1 MDSENKTVDLSSC
14 KDVNDVVI
22 VFRNILELERVSHLA
37 AVDRLE
43 RSLGIS
49 PRTSEL
55 RQAGKKILKDTS
67 TSQDS

>member
-1 MDSENKTVDLSSC
+1 MSEETNSVIDLSKC
-14 KDVNDVVI
+14 NDVKDIVV

-43 RSLGIS
+43 RSLGIT

-55 RQAGKKILKDTS
+55 RQAGKRILKDK
-67 TSQDS
+67 QDG